1 MSGCVGYTTYTP
13 PAQSITATPRAGDD
27 TIGATAAAAV
37 PPPAQFCHSFDLT
50 KRLTIPAGAKL
61 TFIPAP
67 PPTSASPFASI
78 LAALNTHAASHPPTL
93 PHRVL
98 LPSLLSPLLYPPAA
112 AHPSQVLPFLH
123 ALRALLRRHPAM
135 TLVVSI
141 PLELYPRDTGL
152 VRWAEILSDSVLE
165 LTPLPHRPQRAGE
178 EPAPQGLVKMWKL
191 PVAGGRGG
199 DGEDLAFT
207 LTRKR
212 FEIRAYSLPP
222 ADDGVDRSD
231 GGEDG
236 HGHGHGKGKG
246 TKVDVEF

>member
-1 MSGCVGYTTYTP
+1 
-13 PAQSITATPRAGDD
+13 
-27 TIGATAAAAV
+27 
-37 PPPAQFCHSFDLT
+37 
-50 KRLTIPAGAKL
+50 
-61 TFIPAP
+61 
-67 PPTSASPFASI
+67 
-78 LAALNTHAASHPPTL
+78 
-93 PHRVL
+93 
-98 LPSLLSPLLYPPAA
+98 
-112 AHPSQVLPFLH
+112 
-123 ALRALLRRHPAM
+123 M
-135 TLVVSI
+135 TLVASI

-191 PVAGGRGG
+191 PVAGGKGG

-231 GGEDG
+231 GGEG
-236 HGHGHGKGKG
+236 HEHVHGKGKG